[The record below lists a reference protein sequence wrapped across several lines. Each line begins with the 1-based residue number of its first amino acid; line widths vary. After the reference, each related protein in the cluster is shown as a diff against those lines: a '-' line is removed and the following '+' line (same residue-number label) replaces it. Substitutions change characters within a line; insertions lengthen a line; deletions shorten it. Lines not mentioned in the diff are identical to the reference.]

1 MVVCLHLATCWV
13 PGQADWSAILSVQCK
28 SIRRMNLCSSG
39 NGVCV
44 CSVKYNS
51 LFIMRANICMFLL
64 HFSYLLPWQ
73 LCTVPLQ
80 SDYVLT
86 NPSYEY
92 EYNLFLLSYCV
103 QMSWKNHFFIENV
116 YLCIW
121 QTLPKLLT
129 VHLMYILS
137 VFVFPVRGKQITT
150 YDILAA
156 CSKRSGDNNM

>member
-1 MVVCLHLATCWV
+1 MEA
-13 PGQADWSAILSVQCK
+13 
-28 SIRRMNLCSSG
+28 
-39 NGVCV
+39 VCV
-44 CSVKYNS
+44 YSVKYNS
-51 LFIMRANICMFLL
+51 LFIMRANICMFLLQFLL

-92 EYNLFLLSYCV
+92 ESNLFLVSYCV
-103 QMSWKNHFFIENV
+103 QMSWKNHFFIDNV

-121 QTLPKLLT
+121 QTHPKLLT

-137 VFVFPVRGKQITT
+137 VFVFPVIQLREGNKSLHMTFWQHVASVQEITT
-150 YDILAA
+150 CKQCYISVVSVLA
-156 CSKRSGDNNM
+156 